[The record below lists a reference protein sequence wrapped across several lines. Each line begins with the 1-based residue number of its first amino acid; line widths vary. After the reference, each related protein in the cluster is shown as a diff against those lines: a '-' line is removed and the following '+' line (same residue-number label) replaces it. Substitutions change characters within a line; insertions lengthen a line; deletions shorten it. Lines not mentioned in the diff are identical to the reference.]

1 MPSTKNIMR
10 YRGYVARIDFDERDG
25 VLPGLVAGRGGA
37 GLTEPISFDG
47 ASVDEL
53 RGDFTF
59 AIDHYL
65 SVCRE
70 AGITPQKQVAGKV
83 LVRLPSETHALAL
96 IAAQSAGISL
106 NEWMIDAVTRRL
118 SGGGKS

>member
-25 VLPGLVAGRGGA
+25 VFSGKVL